1 MKPSSA
7 DYELLHLYLD
17 SGLTPVDR
25 GALET
30 RLLSEPDLLDRLSL
44 AAVDEGVVAEWARTQ
59 AALSIGPAA
68 QLAADRQTTRATAQ
82 RPPSVRPRNLLLLGA
97 AALGALLFA
106 LPAKD
111 HKTSFATL
119 DRQAKARFSDS
130 GVRPHEGDRLE
141 AGDQFT
147 LVNGFIE
154 LRYGS
159 GVQCVV
165 EAPST
170 FQVPAGDR
178 LDLLVGAVS
187 VSVPPGAEGFQV
199 YGPSGVVTDLGTRM
213 AVHVGETG
221 DTSLHVVE
229 GKAKLR
235 ASDRLDHE
243 TILSEGAAATAFSA
257 SSSPEAVPHDAS
269 RFRTRLPD
277 RLLSYAC
284 KQPADGD
291 GEIESLLVQ
300 RGGREVRYAAD
311 QLIVATV
318 TSFNCTPGVLAPG
331 GYVIG
336 AEGRS
341 AAIEAATS
349 DDASLITGIINAGRP
364 AMQHGTP
371 AQPIE
376 VTDSTPGMTFEFPR
390 PVVNLEGPDLVV
402 FDIQSAVQDS
412 RGDSFVVRPTVLA
425 GSLRCHTV
433 KVYDITYDSPHAL
446 RLPAFYQHLFDDPAR
461 SLIDIRTAD
470 GKSKPAD
477 VAFKALAVAVDLSDL
492 GYQAGA
498 SVHRVFLQD
507 AGDDSAEVDPVLVAG
522 FPADGGS

>member
-1 MKPSSA
+1 SDP
-7 DYELLHLYLD
+7 
-17 SGLTPVDR
+17 G
-25 GALET
+25 
-30 RLLSEPDLLDRLSL
+30 LLDRLSL

-68 QLAADRQTTRATAQ
+68 QLAADRQITTAPAAPPPPMMPRAFLILATA
-82 RPPSVRPRNLLLLGA
+82 A
-97 AALGALLFA
+97 AVGVVLFA
-106 LPAKD
+106 LPARD
-111 HKTSFATL
+111 SQTSFAVL

-130 GVRPHEGDRLE
+130 GVRPHEGDRLK

-154 LRYGS
+154 LRYGN

-199 YGPSGVVTDLGTRM
+199 HGPSGVVTDLGTRM
-213 AVHVGETG
+213 AVHVGEAG

-235 ASDRLDHE
+235 ASGVLDHE
-243 TILSEGAAATAFSA
+243 AILVEGAAATAFSA
-257 SSSPEAVPHDAS
+257 SSSPETVPHDAT

-277 RLLSYAC
+277 RLVSYAC
-284 KQPADGD
+284 TEETGG
-291 GEIESLLVQ
+291 GEIASLLVQ
-300 RGGREVRYAAD
+300 RGGREIRYSAD
-311 QLIVATV
+311 QLIFSTV
-318 TSFNCTPGVLAPG
+318 TSFNCTAGVLASG
-331 GYVIG
+331 GYVVG
-336 AEGRS
+336 TEDRS

-349 DDASLITGIINAGRP
+349 EDHSLITGVINAGGP

-371 AQPIE
+371 NHPVE
-376 VTDSTPGMTFEFPR
+376 VTNSTPGITFAFPH
-390 PVVNLEGPDLVV
+390 PVVNLAGPDLVV

-412 RGDSFVVRPTVLA
+412 RGDAFIIRPTIVT

-433 KVYDITYDSPHAL
+433 EAYDITYDSPYAL
-446 RLPAFYQHLFDDPAR
+446 RLPAFYQHLFDDPVR
-461 SLIDIRTAD
+461 SLGDIRTAE
-470 GKSKPAD
+470 GKSMLAE

-492 GYQAGA
+492 GYPIGA
-498 SVHRVFLQD
+498 RVGKVFLQD

-522 FPADGGS
+522 FPSGGGV